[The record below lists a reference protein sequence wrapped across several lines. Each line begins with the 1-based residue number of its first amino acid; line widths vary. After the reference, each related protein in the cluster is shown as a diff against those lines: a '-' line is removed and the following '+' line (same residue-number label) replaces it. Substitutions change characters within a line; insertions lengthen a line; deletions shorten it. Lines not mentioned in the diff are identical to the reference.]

1 MRQVRQLIT
10 WVAQVTGAMEI
21 LRRTVQMG
29 EGPLRR
35 PGSGKAMG
43 RPEPKQSLCGGTV
56 PYPSEEP

>member
-1 MRQVRQLIT
+1 MIT

-35 PGSGKAMG
+35 PRAGKGMGMG